1 MKKSLRCIRWLASI
15 ASLALFV
22 YVLERSGPA
31 AGPYELPVFWQ
42 GARFPGAPP
51 GMPVLFKPL

>member
-31 AGPYELPVFWQ
+31 AVFNE
-42 GARFPGAPP
+42 
-51 GMPVLFKPL
+51 VLVLGWGFADGVSSVVES